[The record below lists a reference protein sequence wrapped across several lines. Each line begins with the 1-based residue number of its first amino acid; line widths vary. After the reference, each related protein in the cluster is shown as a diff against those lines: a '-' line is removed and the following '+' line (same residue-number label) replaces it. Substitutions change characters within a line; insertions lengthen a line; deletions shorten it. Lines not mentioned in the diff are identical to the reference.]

1 MVPNRVHMPLS
12 HGSGWSVFF
21 PAWVRSCSSVGHDLG
36 PLPMTISSRFHDA
49 SSLHLEQKGREATG
63 RVSSHERAN
72 TADAFT
78 PNHLMGAS
86 AGTRLPAE
94 SPLLKELDDI
104 AGWAW

>member
-1 MVPNRVHMPLS
+1 MPLS